1 MCYPGRV
8 FILIFSLIS
17 LFDKGCLNYSYLE
30 NLISIKK
37 IKKKEPKK
45 LALKKLK
52 VWLDKTWNNLTCS

>member
-37 IKKKEPKK
+37 NQKKRAKEIG
-45 LALKKLK
+45 
-52 VWLDKTWNNLTCS
+52 S